1 MTSKAVQ
8 AGRRF
13 LVRWVELVCRAALPV
28 VALAVLA
35 AVGGAVY
42 TAQNIGI
49 NTDTTDMLS
58 EELPFRRNAA
68 ALKEAFPRFSDSLVI
83 VIDGETPDLA
93 EDTGALMAARLRQ
106 QPDTFR
112 DVFYPAGD
120 AFFRA
125 NGLLYLDLDE
135 VYDVGDRLAE
145 AAPLLTTLDHDMSL
159 RGLAEVLTRAV
170 ENAEGDD
177 AVALAGA
184 LDRIVATVEAV
195 AAGRRNEL
203 SWRELMSGEDSDA
216 QDRRQIVTVQPVLDF
231 GSLAP
236 AAKAIDAIR
245 DLARELQQ
253 GDRGGVRVRL
263 TGSAAIAH
271 DELGSVREGMGI
283 AGLLTLVLVLSLLT
297 IGLRSPRLVIATL
310 ATLVMGLIWTATFA
324 TVAIGSLNLISVAF
338 AVLFIGLSVDFGIHF
353 ALRYKEEIEAGPGS
367 AGGSAEA
374 SAVQAAAMARAAEG
388 VGGALTLCAV
398 AAAIGFFS
406 FVPTSYRGM
415 SQLGL
420 ISGAGMFIALGANLT
435 VLPALLTLMPLRPAA
450 ERRQKPTRARPRR
463 LVERHFR
470 AVLYGA
476 GALGLAAVA
485 ALPFARFDDDP
496 MNLRD
501 SDTESV
507 ATLLDLIDD
516 SRVRSYGATVLADDL
531 SQAAD
536 IAARLVALP
545 EVDDA
550 KTLLDYVPTQQ
561 DEKLAAIGD
570 MAFLLAPLLIPG
582 QRSPPLSAE
591 ERRAA
596 VADFRAKLVD
606 VTGPLGEGAGRLAAA
621 FDRLDGSDAT
631 YETLERSLLA
641 ALPNRLDTLRDLMA
655 AEPVELET
663 LPEGLRAR
671 SVAADGRARIR
682 VVPAED
688 LRDSEARRRFVDA
701 TRSVVPDA
709 SGSAV
714 SITEAGRAVTRA
726 FGEAAT
732 YAIVLIALLLG
743 AILRSVRDTV
753 LVLAPLTLAALVT
766 VALTVVLALPFNF
779 ANVIVLP
786 LLFGLGVA
794 SGIHLVLR
802 EREVGSGGRLTETST
817 PRAVMFS
824 ALTTIGSFCA
834 LALSSHPGTASMG
847 LLLTIAITLTMLSAL
862 VVLPALMRAVS
873 ARGAKP

>member
-8 AGRRF
+8 AGHRL
-13 LVRWVELVCRAALPV
+13 LVRWVELVCHAALPV
-28 VALAVLA
+28 VALASLA

-42 TAQNIGI
+42 TARNIGI

-93 EDTGALMAARLRQ
+93 EDAGALMAARLRER
-106 QPDTFR
+106 PDIFR
-112 DVFYPAGD
+112 DVFYPEGD

-135 VYDVGDRLAE
+135 VYDLGDRLAD
-145 AAPLLTTLDHDMSL
+145 AAPLLTTLDQDMSL

-170 ENAEGDD
+170 EDAEGDE
-177 AVALAGA
+177 AVALAAA
-184 LDRIVATVEAV
+184 LGRIVATVEAV
-195 AAGRRNEL
+195 AAGRRSEL
-203 SWRELMSGEDSDA
+203 SWRDLMSGEDSDA

-253 GDRGGVRVRL
+253 GDRGRVRVRL

-283 AGLLTLVLVLSLLT
+283 AGLLTLVLVLGLLT

-353 ALRYKEEIEAGPGS
+353 ALRYKEEIEAG
-367 AGGSAEA
+367 AAH
-374 SAVQAAAMARAAEG
+374 AAAMTRAAEG

-420 ISGAGMFIALGANLT
+420 ISGVGMFIALGANLT

-450 ERRQKPTRARPRR
+450 ERKRIPTRARPRR
-463 LVERHFR
+463 LIERHFR

-501 SDTESV
+501 SNTESV

-516 SRVRSYGATVLADDL
+516 PRVRPYGATVLADDL
-531 SQAAD
+531 SRAAD
-536 IAARLVALP
+536 IAERLAALP

-550 KTLLDYVPTQQ
+550 TTLLDYVPTQQ

-570 MAFLLAPLLIPG
+570 MAFLLASLLDPS
-582 QRSPPLSAE
+582 QRLPPLSAE

-596 VADFRAKLVD
+596 VVDLRAKLVD
-606 VTGPLGEGAGRLAAA
+606 VTGPLAEDAGRLAAA

-631 YETLERSLLA
+631 YEVLERSLLA
-641 ALPNRLDTLRDLMA
+641 ALPNRLDTLRALMA
-655 AEPVELET
+655 PEPVALDT
-663 LPEGLRAR
+663 LPAGLRAR
-671 SVAADGRARIR
+671 GVAADGRARVR
-682 VVPAED
+682 VLPAED
-688 LRDSEARRRFVDA
+688 LRDSGARRRFVDA

-709 SGSAV
+709 TGSAV

-753 LVLAPLTLAALVT
+753 LVLAPLMLAALVT

-802 EREVGSGGRLTETST
+802 EREVGRGGDLAETST

-834 LALSSHPGTASMG
+834 LALSGHRGTASMG
-847 LLLTIAITLTMLSAL
+847 LLLTIAITLTMLCAL
-862 VVLPALMRAVS
+862 LVLPALMRAVS
-873 ARGAKP
+873 APGAKR